1 MDAPRRRRPAKKR
14 SSWLANEVK
23 YFAPYWILTFI
34 IALLLIVLVA
44 IVYIITPLTQ
54 GALPGI
60 SRTIFIIAEL
70 LTAYI
75 AGKVTKT
82 SPMVTGFK
90 YGLGLSVILL
100 FIGLIAGRIGIF
112 TLEFLLVLF
121 TGILLGMLG
130 SFVGK
135 NYKPSKKGNLRF
147 RNK

>member
-1 MDAPRRRRPAKKR
+1 MEAPRRRRPAKK
-14 SSWLANEVK
+14 SSGWFANEIK

-34 IALLLIVLVA
+34 IALLLIILVA
-44 IVYIITPLTQ
+44 LLYIITPLTQ
-54 GALPGI
+54 TALPGI

-70 LTAYI
+70 ITAYI

-82 SPMVTGFK
+82 SPIVTGLK

-100 FIGLIAGRIGIF
+100 FIGLISGRVGIF

-135 NYKPSKKGNLRF
+135 NYKPAKRRNLNF